1 MSGEVLHVDRF
12 GNAVTNLPGGE
23 QVRGTVVVELPGDP
37 VRIPVRRTYGDADPG
52 GLVAVTGSTGRL
64 EVALRDGSAA
74 RRLGLGAGA
83 KVSFVPER
91 E

>member
-1 MSGEVLHVDRF
+1 M
-12 GNAVTNLPGGE
+12 
-23 QVRGTVVVELPGDP
+23 VVELPGDP
-37 VRIPVRRTYGDADPG
+37 VRIPVRNTYGDADPG

-74 RRLGLGAGA
+74 HLLGLGAGA